1 MAHGLHKRTL
11 MVRHPFQLLSLLLL
25 FAASLGVSIPADA
38 ETPSQSTDAK
48 AGQQTGQSDDSE
60 PGDKVDEEKPKKA
73 KGRTKLNKKEA
84 IAALDPKYQLWLE
97 SVDQLITKEELRI
110 FLEIEKDYQRDDF
123 IERFWKARDPYPE
136 TARNELRETYEQRVE
151 EALTRFGNLSDDR
164 ARVYLLNEVPDALIE
179 VRCANLW
186 PIEVW
191 YWQRNKKVGSEFA
204 IMFYQVGAAKWRL
217 WYPSDGVEKILR
229 FPAPDPYEEIQNC
242 SLEGSEA
249 VIAVMNVAA
258 RYGAGFVTILADLL
272 LPPERPKG
280 EWVFTY
286 EAYST
291 EVDESSETFSAD
303 LEIEYPGRHQSR
315 TVVQGVLSV
324 PVSEAMQSQLTDYGL
339 TYNFMI
345 IGEVLREDKLFDS
358 FRYQYNLPIANI
370 TTEKIPLVFERYL
383 RPGDYSLI
391 IRAEDLN
398 SKAQHRAI
406 KELSVPKMDT
416 LVPSEPSD
424 PETARIL
431 AEANA
436 AISSGDTTIKIVPLR
451 GQYQTGMIRVD
462 TLATGKDIDQ
472 VVFNVDGRENI
483 IKKSPP
489 WSVELDMGSLPN
501 VRTLTVIAQDSG
513 GRELARDERQLN
525 ASPHR
530 FDVQLIE
537 PRRTRRYNRS
547 LRAEARVD
555 VPEGAVVERVEFYL
569 NETLQSTLYQAP
581 WVQPMMLDS
590 SGELAYVRA
599 VAYQPDGNFVEDT
612 VWVNAPDYMENLEI
626 QFVELYITVLDK
638 QGHPVQGLDKEN
650 FRVFEDGLPQEV
662 RRFDLVTNLP
672 INAGIVLDV
681 SASMEKNMGIA
692 RAAALE
698 FFEQSIEAKDRATLV
713 TFNDHPNLAV
723 KFTNDLPTLA
733 SGLAGLKAERG
744 TALYDSV
751 IFALYYFNGIKGQ
764 RALILLSDGKDE
776 HSKFAWEETI
786 EYARRAGVSIY
797 SIGLGLSGKLG
808 EAKKKLKKLAEE
820 TGGRA
825 FFIDGVDELG
835 SIYRTIQEEL
845 RSRYYLAYQST
856 NTAEDD
862 EFRTVEVELD
872 RSGLEAKTLRGY
884 YP

>member
-1 MAHGLHKRTL
+1 MRY
-11 MVRHPFQLLSLLLL
+11 VRLLLSPMLLVLVIVGGL
-25 FAASLGVSIPADA
+25 SSTAAQGTAQDPAA
-38 ETPSQSTDAK
+38 IQGEQ
-48 AGQQTGQSDDSE
+48 AGQTDDTTAT
-60 PGDKVDEEKPKKA
+60 DKAKDKKTAKDKNAKSGKKINKKA
-73 KGRTKLNKKEA
+73 A
-84 IAALDPKYQLWLE
+84 IAALDPKYQLWLQ

-123 IERFWKARDPYPE
+123 IERFWQARDPYAE
-136 TARNELRETYEQRVE
+136 TTRNELRETFERRVE
-151 EALTRFGNLSDDR
+151 EALTRFGTLEDER
-164 ARVYLLNEVPDALIE
+164 ADIYLLNEVPDALIE
-179 VRCANLW
+179 VRCSNLW
-186 PIEVW
+186 PIEIW
-191 YWQRNKKVGSEFA
+191 YWQRNPKVGSEFA
-204 IMFYQVGAAKWRL
+204 IMFYQVGASKWRL

-229 FPAPDPYEEIQNC
+229 FPAPNPYQEIQDC

-249 VIAVMNVAA
+249 VVAVINLAS
-258 RYGAGFVTILADLL
+258 RYGAGFVTILGELL
-272 LPPERPKG
+272 QPPERPRG

-291 EVDESSETFSAD
+291 EVDETSETFSAE
-303 LEIEYPGRHQSR
+303 LNIEYPGRHQSR
-315 TVVQGVLSV
+315 TVIQGVLSV
-324 PVSEAMQSQLTDYGL
+324 PLSEATLSKLADYGL
-339 TYNFMI
+339 TYNFML
-345 IGEVLREDKLFDS
+345 IGEVLRDNKLFDS
-358 FRYQYNLPIANI
+358 FRYQFNLPSENI
-370 TTEKIPLVFERYL
+370 DSEKIPLVFERYL
-383 RPGDYSLI
+383 RPGEYSLI
-391 IRAEDLN
+391 VRVEDLN
-398 SKAQHRAI
+398 SGAQHRATS
-406 KELSVPKMDT
+406 ELTVPTMDT
-416 LVPSEPSD
+416 IVRREPAD

-436 AISSGDTTIKIVPLR
+436 AISSGDTTIKIVPMM
-451 GQYQTGMIRVD
+451 GQYQTGMIRID
-462 TLATGKDIDQ
+462 TLTTGKDIDQ
-472 VVFNVDGRENI
+472 VLFNVDGRENI

-489 WSVELDMGSLPN
+489 WSVELDMGSLPT

-513 GRELARDERQLN
+513 GREVARDERQLN
-525 ASPHR
+525 ASAHR

-537 PRRTRRYNRS
+537 PRRSRRYARS
-547 LRAEARVD
+547 LRAEARID
-555 VPEGAVVERVEFYL
+555 VPEGGVVDHVEFYL

-581 WVQPMMLDS
+581 WVQPIVLNTE
-590 SGELAYVRA
+590 GELAYVRA

-638 QGHPVQGLDKEN
+638 QGHPVQGLEQED

-681 SASMEKNMGIA
+681 SASMERNMEMA
-692 RAAALE
+692 RAAALQ
-698 FFEQSIEAKDRATLV
+698 FFEDSIEPKDRATLV

-744 TALYDSV
+744 TALFDSV
-751 IFALYYFNGIKGQ
+751 IFSLYYFNGIKGQ
-764 RALILLSDGKDE
+764 RAIILLSDGKDE
-776 HSKFAWEETI
+776 HSKFVWEDTI

-797 SIGLGLSGKLG
+797 SIGLGLGGKMG

-825 FFIDGVDELG
+825 FFINSVDDLV
-835 SIYRTIQEEL
+835 SIYETIQEEL

-862 EFRTVEVELD
+862 EFRTVEVELAQD
-872 RSGLEAKTLRGY
+872 SLDAKTLRGY